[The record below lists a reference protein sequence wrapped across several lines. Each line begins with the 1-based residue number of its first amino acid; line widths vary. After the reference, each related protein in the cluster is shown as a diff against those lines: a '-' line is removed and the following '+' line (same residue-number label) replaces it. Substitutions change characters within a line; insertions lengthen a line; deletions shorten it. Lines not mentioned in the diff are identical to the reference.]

1 MSVFWIKMIAA
12 LSMLADHAGMILF
25 PQAEWLRIIG
35 RLALPLYALCIAEG
49 FRHTRNRLAY
59 FLRIFILGA
68 LCQVV
73 YLFLSEELYLGIL
86 ITFSLSIVL
95 LFFLDAL
102 LCACRAKDNPI
113 CAAFEKLFK
122 KKLSRAWAI
131 VVCASFFAAA
141 LFGVVML
148 TVFVKVDYGLTG
160 ILFPVLVYLGGTTR
174 PGKFGGSAAGTAL
187 LACNL
192 EGSMTPRVWSL
203 LALIP
208 LALYNGKPGKYK
220 LKYFFYIFYPA
231 HLVIL
236 YGIKLAILWLGR

>member
-1 MSVFWIKMIAA
+1 MSVFWIKIIAA

-25 PQAEWLRIIG
+25 PELSWLRIIG

-49 FRHTRNRLAY
+49 FRYTRNRLTY
-59 FLRIFILGA
+59 FLRVFILGA

-73 YLFLSEELYLGIL
+73 YILMSSDLYLGIL
-86 ITFSLSIVL
+86 LTFSLSIIL

-102 LCACRAKDNPI
+102 LCACKTKANPI
-113 CAAFEKLFK
+113 CTAFEKLFK
-122 KKLSRAWAI
+122 KAPSKAWAI
-131 VVCASFFAAA
+131 VLCAFCFAASLA
-141 LFGVVML
+141 CVVTL

-160 ILFPVLVYLGGTTR
+160 VLFPVLVYLGGSTR
-174 PGKFGGSAAGTAL
+174 LGKFFGAAAGTVL

-192 EGSMTPRVWSL
+192 EGSMTPRAWSL
-203 LALIP
+203 LALAP

-220 LKYFFYIFYPA
+220 LKYFFYVFYPA

-236 YGIKLAILWLGR
+236 YAIDLALAWFGA

>member
-1 MSVFWIKMIAA
+1 MSVFWIKIIAA

-25 PQAEWLRIIG
+25 PELSWLRIIG

-49 FRHTRNRLAY
+49 FRYTRNRLTY
-59 FLRIFILGA
+59 FLRVFILGA

-73 YLFLSEELYLGIL
+73 YILMSSDLYLGIL
-86 ITFSLSIVL
+86 LTFSLSIIL

-102 LCACRAKDNPI
+102 LCACKAKANPI
-113 CAAFEKLFK
+113 CTAFEKLFK
-122 KKLSRAWAI
+122 KAPSKAGAI
-131 VVCASFFAAA
+131 VLCALCFAAA
-141 LFGVVML
+141 LACVVTL
-148 TVFVKVDYGLTG
+148 TVFVKVDYSLTG
-160 ILFPVLVYLGGTTR
+160 VLFPVLVYLGGSTR
-174 PGKFGGSAAGTAL
+174 LGKFFGAAAGTVL

-203 LALIP
+203 LALAP

-220 LKYFFYIFYPA
+220 LKYFFYVFYPA

-236 YGIKLAILWLGR
+236 YAIDLTLAWFGA